1 VGYARHI
8 VVLAAA
14 AISLCGCAEQAR
26 ISLFDDV
33 IIDAGFPPALP
44 NEPDGSEFRDAAL
57 IEDAGLIE
65 GGEQLAV
72 TSSALV
78 LRYDFEGDGAVV
90 EDRVG
95 EAHAMVRGG
104 AELDQRGGLV
114 LDGVDD
120 YVDMPN
126 GVLSSRRSVT
136 IIAWLR
142 WAGGPCWQRI
152 FDFGSTDA
160 GEGRV
165 GRATTS
171 LFLTP
176 SSCPGLV
183 VTSMTERDSDQQPV
197 AASSGMPTDRTVQ
210 VALVLDGDAA
220 QSTIYIDGRRAAT
233 APNAHLMSD
242 LNDVNNWLGRSQW
255 VQDRYLSGRYDE
267 LRIYDGALT
276 GAEIAELADRG
287 ADLP

>member
-26 ISLFDDV
+26 ISLFDDAL
-33 IIDAGFPPALP
+33 IDAGLPPALP
-44 NEPDGSEFRDAAL
+44 NVPDSSASA
-57 IEDAGLIE
+57 DAGLIE
-65 GGEQLAV
+65 DGDLTEDGELAL

-78 LRYDFEGDGAVV
+78 LRYDFEGEGEVV

-95 EAHAMVRGG
+95 DAHAMVRGG
-104 AELDQRGGLV
+104 AELDQVGGLV

-136 IIAWLR
+136 IIAWLH
-142 WAGGPCWQRI
+142 WAGGTCWQRI

-160 GEGRV
+160 GEGQV

-176 SSCPGLV
+176 SSCPSFV

-197 AASSGMPTDRTVQ
+197 AASYGMPTDRTVQ

-220 QSTIYIDGRRAAT
+220 QSTLYIEGQRAAS

-242 LNDVNNWLGRSQW
+242 LHDVNNWLGRSQW
-255 VQDRYLSGRYDE
+255 VQDRYLGGRYDE

-276 GAEIAELADRG
+276 ATEIAELATRG
-287 ADLP
+287 ANRP

>member
-14 AISLCGCAEQAR
+14 AISLGACAEQAR
-26 ISLFDDV
+26 ISLFDDTP
-33 IIDAGFPPALP
+33 IDAGAPPALP
-44 NEPDGSEFRDAAL
+44 NAPDAPDAPLPWDAGL
-57 IEDAGLIE
+57 VEDAGAE
-65 GGEQLAV
+65 LAV

-78 LRYDFEGDGAVV
+78 LRYDFDGEGAVV

-95 EAHAMVRGG
+95 HAHAMIRGG

-126 GVLSSRRSVT
+126 GVLSSRRSAT
-136 IIAWLR
+136 IIAWLH
-142 WAGGPCWQRI
+142 WAGGTCWQRI

-160 GEGRV
+160 GEGEV

-176 SSCPGLV
+176 SSCPSFV
-183 VTSMTERDSDQQPV
+183 VTSMTERESDQQPV
-197 AASSGMPTDRTVQ
+197 AASYGMPTDRTVQ

-220 QSTIYIDGRRAAT
+220 QSTLYLEGQRAAS

-242 LNDVNNWLGRSQW
+242 LHDVNNWLGRSQW
-255 VQDRYLSGRYDE
+255 VQDRYLGGRYDE

-276 GAEIAELADRG
+276 DTEIADLADRG